1 MEDLF
6 DAYRTIYAIVS
17 SNDEKMIAVG
27 DNYGRISVLST
38 ETWEKCSIYQ
48 TSLKC
53 IYQMISFEN
62 DGLVASGTNGIE
74 LLKISTE
81 GKVELI
87 KKICNEDI
95 NTSVIANKK
104 LYSGG
109 AKGKLLVHDLS
120 GSLLCEIEP
129 HSEAIQCLSV
139 SAERNMLASCGED
152 GLINIWDLSKEDGTP
167 IKTLK
172 PFQHPLTKRK
182 EKYLSSLSFK
192 GDWII
197 AGGGPAT
204 ALWHIGAE
212 EPAQILESDNTV
224 PFIILQAD
232 TRILLGGS
240 DGSIHQFK
248 NNGKQIS
255 TVATGSDI
263 IYSLAESPSGM
274 LYCGGNRNTIDVY
287 KHYGYRTNQI
297 IL

>member
-17 SNDEKMIAVG
+17 SQDDKFIAAG
-27 DNYGRISVLST
+27 DNYGRISILST
-38 ETWEKCSIYQ
+38 ESWEKCSVYQ
-48 TSLKC
+48 SGLKC
-53 IYQMISFEN
+53 IYTMVVFGSDCLI
-62 DGLVASGTNGIE
+62 VSGINGIE
-74 LLKISTE
+74 LLKIDSK
-81 GKVELI
+81 GQIELR
-87 KKICNEDI
+87 KKIFNEDI
-95 NTSVIANKK
+95 NSSVIANNK

-109 AKGKLLVHDLS
+109 AKGKLYVHDPLS
-120 GSLLCEIEP
+120 GSLLCDLEP

-139 SAERNMLASCGED
+139 SSERNMLASCGED
-152 GLINIWDLSKEDGTP
+152 GLINIWDLSKEDSQP

-172 PFQHPLTKRK
+172 PFQHTITKRK

-212 EPAQILESDNTV
+212 EPAQILETDNTV
-224 PFIILQAD
+224 PFIILHAD

-255 TVATGSDI
+255 SVTTGSDI
-263 IYSLAESPSGM
+263 IYSLAVSLIWSS
-274 LYCGGNRNTIDVY
+274 LYDQSRDI
-287 KHYGYRTNQI
+287 
-297 IL
+297 